1 MRFHDRA
8 VDAIERY
15 GLIKVFLFIFVFL
28 QPISRGTSIK
38 ESAFVIMLV
47 LFCVKSVKR
56 GLSIEY
62 RDRIIQGL
70 ILLTAVCVISSVLSP
85 YPLDSFNFLRKGLF
99 YQLAVFLV
107 VINEFDGMEALR
119 PLVYALLSGFAVLS
133 LAIVFTRPPG
143 VLLNW
148 LYATTHGDDKLLQG
162 YSLFATFYIPLALAY
177 LYASRNG
184 AAVKAV
190 FIAIISMEFVLSILN
205 NHRGQIIAIVVSMAV
220 ITVLAKRYKALVA
233 WLVLTAVISAALL
246 FIKPD
251 SFDRYKTIVMPDSY
265 VTKTVR
271 ASGSVEYEGLTDRLS
286 IWKGTLDMIKD
297 RPLIGYG
304 YGWKKIAYAVRDGG
318 WLDRWDKESR
328 TYGYFS
334 ERGYGSASPHNLTL
348 QILFE
353 VGIIGFAAFLF
364 FWGAVVWRALARAG
378 KDSGEGARLLVYSV
392 VGVLVSYALINLV
405 NGLWEEVHGIL
416 MMAFAGM
423 VFVLQRESTGNR
435 FRGRV

>member
-8 VDAIERY
+8 VEGIERY

-28 QPISRGTSIK
+28 QPISRVTSIK

-56 GLSIEY
+56 GLRIDY
-62 RDRIIQGL
+62 KDRIIQGL

-85 YPLDSFNFLRKGLF
+85 YPLDSLNFLRKGLF
-99 YQLAVFLV
+99 YQLAVFIV
-107 VINEFDGMEALR
+107 VINEFDGMEAIR
-119 PLVYALLSGFAVLS
+119 PLVYALLGGFAVLS
-133 LAIVFTRPPG
+133 LMIVFTRPPG
-143 VLLNW
+143 ALLNW
-148 LYATTHGDDKLLQG
+148 LDATTHGDKLLQG

-177 LYASRNG
+177 LYSSRGG
-184 AAVKAV
+184 AAMKAV

-233 WLVLTAVISAALL
+233 GLAVTAVISAALL

-271 ASGSVEYEGLTDRLS
+271 PSGSVEYEGLTDRLS
-286 IWKGTLDMIKD
+286 IWKGTLDMIQD
-297 RPLIGYG
+297 RPFIGYG

-364 FWGAVVWRALARAG
+364 FWSAVVWRALAQAG
-378 KDSGEGARLLVYSV
+378 KDHGEGARLLVYCV

-416 MMAFAGM
+416 MMTFAGM
-423 VFVLQRESTGNR
+423 VFVLQRESTSNR